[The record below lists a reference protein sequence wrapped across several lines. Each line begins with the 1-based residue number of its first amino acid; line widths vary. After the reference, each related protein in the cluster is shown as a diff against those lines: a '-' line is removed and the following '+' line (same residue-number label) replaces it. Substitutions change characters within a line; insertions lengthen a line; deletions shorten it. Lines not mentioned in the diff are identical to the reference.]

1 MGIHGRRGQQGSL
14 LKKRNKNSTM
24 KTFCLLLLLLICS
37 IIDISGKVE
46 KPANGDSG
54 KLASFLS
61 GDFVSGKGE
70 EVANSGSECKTN
82 ELAHSLYK
90 KLIQNLKRQGIK
102 ARNGTLAIKAFK
114 KKLNAL
120 KKKDEC
126 LRGADIEARLEMAND
141 IMKYVEMAEK
151 IHTRI
156 KAKLEALIEMEKVA
170 GDYFIQG
177 NITMEN
183 IAGVLTPIAS
193 ITTAVAPIVGQLISK
208 RGGGG
213 GGGGKGG
220 K

>member
-1 MGIHGRRGQQGSL
+1 ML
-14 LKKRNKNSTM
+14 LDTSS
-24 KTFCLLLLLLICS
+24 LLLLSTIN
-37 IIDISGKVE
+37 IPIVSGKVE
-46 KPANGDSG
+46 KAANGDSG

-70 EVANSGSECKTN
+70 EVANKGSECKTN

-151 IHTRI
+151 IHTGI
-156 KAKLEALIEMEKVA
+156 KAKLKALIEMEKGA
-170 GDYFIQG
+170 LDYFIEG
-177 NITMEN
+177 PITLEG
-183 IAGVLTPIAS
+183 IAGVLTPIAD
-193 ITTAVAPIVGQLISK
+193 IATAVSPIILQVIGI
-208 RGGGG
+208 RGRC
-213 GGGGKGG
+213 KT
-220 K
+220 KTRKKT

>member
-1 MGIHGRRGQQGSL
+1 ML
-14 LKKRNKNSTM
+14 LDTSS
-24 KTFCLLLLLLICS
+24 LLLLILLS
-37 IIDISGKVE
+37 TINIPIVSGKVE
-46 KPANGDSG
+46 KAANGDSG

-70 EVANSGSECKTN
+70 EVAIKGSECKTN

-90 KLIQNLKRQGIK
+90 KLIKNLKRQGIK

-156 KAKLEALIEMEKVA
+156 KAKLEVLIEMEKMA

-177 NITMEN
+177 PITLEG
-183 IAGVLTPIAS
+183 ITGVLTSIAS
-193 ITTAVAPIVGQLISK
+193 IAKAVSPIVLQVIGI
-208 RGGGG
+208 RGRCKTKTRKKPNKSWFMYVFAG
-213 GGGGKGG
+213 
-220 K
+220 

>member
-46 KPANGDSG
+46 KAANGDSG

-70 EVANSGSECKTN
+70 EFANSGSECKTN

-102 ARNGTLAIKAFK
+102 ARNGTLAIKVFK
-114 KKLNAL
+114 KKY
-120 KKKDEC
+120 EC
-126 LRGADIEARLEMAND
+126 LRGADIEARPEMAND

-156 KAKLEALIEMEKVA
+156 KAKLEVLIEMEKMA
-170 GDYFIQG
+170 GDYFVEG
-177 NITMEN
+177 PITLEG

-193 ITTAVAPIVGQLISK
+193 IVTAGAPVVQQLI
-208 RGGGG
+208 GGGG
-213 GGGGKGG
+213 GGT
-220 K
+220 